1 MHYYKLNLSQFIHQ
15 SIEQVFAFFSRPA
28 NLDQITPQYLNF
40 KIETFLPIKMKR
52 GQKIDY
58 TITLKGIPIRWSSLI
73 SLYDPPN
80 SFVDEQIRGPFS
92 LWHHTHN
99 FREKNDGT
107 VIGDHVRYAIPM
119 GIIGRMA
126 NNVFVEKDLR
136 HIFGYRQKM
145 ISKLFPKYH

>member
-1 MHYYKLNLSQFIHQ
+1 
-15 SIEQVFAFFSRPA
+15 
-28 NLDQITPQYLNF
+28 
-40 KIETFLPIKMKR
+40 MKR

-58 TITLKGIPIRWSSLI
+58 TITLRGIPIRWSSLI

-145 ISKLFPKYH
+145 ISKLFLKYH

>member
-15 SIEQVFAFFSRPA
+15 PIEQVFAFFSRPA
-28 NLDQITPQYLNF
+28 NLDQITPKYLSF
-40 KIETFLPIKMKR
+40 RIGTFSPIKMKR
-52 GQKIDY
+52 GQKNDY
-58 TITLKGIPIRWSSLI
+58 TIKLKGIPIHWSSLI
-73 SLYDPPN
+73 SMYYPPD

-92 LWHHTHN
+92 LWHHTHT

-119 GIIGRMA
+119 A
-126 NNVFVEKDLR
+126 NNLFVEKDLR